1 LSGKRKERILPPANS
16 VEPRNHKGE
25 ENAMRFLVKIS
36 FPVEAGNAAI
46 KKDGLKVIQKI
57 LEQQKPEAAYFV
69 ADGGRRTAIVII
81 HLKDASEI
89 PGFAEP
95 WFLALNASIEATPAM
110 VAEDL
115 KKAVPAIEKAVKAYG

>member
-1 LSGKRKERILPPANS
+1 
-16 VEPRNHKGE
+16 
-25 ENAMRFLVKIS
+25 MRFLVKIS
-36 FPVEAGNAAI
+36 IPVEAGNAAV

-57 LEQQKPEAAYFV
+57 LEQQKPEAAYFI
-69 ADGGRRTAIVII
+69 AEGGRRTGIVII
-81 HLKDASEI
+81 DLKDASEI

-115 KKAVPAIEKAVKAYG
+115 KKAAPAIEKAVKTYG